1 MKALVLLL
9 SSAAGAMAL
18 GYEQSLPDLAVP
30 YTVEAGKMELAIQHR
45 FTGEAFDDPLGDF
58 FGADLGANM
67 FLGTRLFVG
76 SGLEIDLSHTRAM
89 GEYSLGAGWNTQLES
104 TPLGFHADA
113 ALLSLEQPVPG
124 DPGNHESAF
133 FGQAGAAAS
142 PFADRLTLVVNAG
155 YDSDAGRT
163 CLGFGLEGVISE
175 RASLTGE
182 YIPAMDGDDDHPAA
196 DASCWSAS
204 LRIDTWGHQFG
215 MIVTNSTG
223 IGLRALSGGVYEVD
237 DLVRL
242 GFFVKRQL
250 SIPWL

>member
-1 MKALVLLL
+1 MKTIVLLL
-9 SSAAGAMAL
+9 SLAAGAGAL
-18 GYEQSLPDLAVP
+18 GYEQSLPNLSVP
-30 YTVEAGKMELAIQHR
+30 YTMEAGKMELAIQHR
-45 FTGEAFDDPLGDF
+45 FTGEAFDDPVGDF

-67 FLGTRLFVG
+67 FLGTRFFVG
-76 SGLEIDLSHTRAM
+76 SGLEIDLSHTRSM
-89 GEYSLGAGWNTQLES
+89 GEYSLGAGWNAQFEDA
-104 TPLGFHADA
+104 PLGFHADA

-124 DPGNHESAF
+124 DPENRESSF
-133 FGQAGAAAS
+133 YGQASTAAG

-163 CLGFGLEGVISE
+163 CLGFGLEGSVSE
-175 RASLTGE
+175 RASLAGE
-182 YIPAMDGDDDHPAA
+182 FIPAMDGDDEHPGA

-223 IGLRALSGGVYEVD
+223 IGLRALSGGVYEAD

>member
-1 MKALVLLL
+1 MKALALLL
-9 SSAAGAMAL
+9 SLEAVSGAL
-18 GYEQSLPDLAVP
+18 GYEQSLPNLAVP
-30 YTVEAGKMELAIQHR
+30 YTMDAGRMELAIQHR
-45 FTGEAFDDPLGDF
+45 FIGEAFDDPLGDF

-67 FLGTRLFVG
+67 FMGTRFFVG
-76 SGLEIDLSHTRAM
+76 RGLEIDLSHTRSM
-89 GEYSLGAGWNTQLES
+89 GEYSLGAGWNAQLDNA
-104 TPLGFHADA
+104 PLGFHADA

-124 DPGNHESAF
+124 DPENRESSF
-133 FGQAGAAAS
+133 YGQACAAAG
-142 PFADRLTLVVNAG
+142 PFADMLTVVANAG

-163 CLGFGLEGVISE
+163 CLGFGLEGAVSE
-175 RASLTGE
+175 RASLAVE
-182 YIPAMDGDDDHPAA
+182 YIPAMDGDDEHPAA

-223 IGLRALSGGVYEVD
+223 IGLRALSGGVYDAD